1 MKKIVLSACI
11 LCAGLFCNSLK
22 IMGSSMCNFE
32 NSEEMKTAVAYK
44 ITDINI
50 SSLSKT
56 LKLSDA
62 QTEEIQEPM
71 KIFGMETS
79 QLAGIYDVY
88 LRAEDFSRYVHEN
101 IFNMSKILNGRQL
114 NNYKKLLQETIK
126 NRNLFI
132 MSDTF

>member
-1 MKKIVLSACI
+1 MKKIILAACI
-11 LCAGLFCNSLK
+11 LCTGLFCNSLK
-22 IMGSSMCNFE
+22 VMGNDMRNFE

-50 SSLSKT
+50 SSLSKA
-56 LKLSDA
+56 LKLSEA

-88 LRAEDFSRYVHEN
+88 LRAEDFSRYIHEN

-126 NRNLFI
+126 NRNLVI